1 MTGPLK
7 KLNYLQSPFPT
18 LHFIGRYVFNSALS
32 NVGREEGPLENVA
45 FYFLACLARVDKE
58 AHNIY
63 YLLYSIFTELSNK
76 FRTREV
82 DVKISRTFHWLGLQR
97 GKIRHSIDA
106 I

>member
-1 MTGPLK
+1 MT
-7 KLNYLQSPFPT
+7 F
-18 LHFIGRYVFNSALS
+18 
-32 NVGREEGPLENVA
+32 VA

-82 DVKISRTFHWLGLQR
+82 DVKISRTFHCWLGLQR
-97 GKIRHSIDA
+97 GYPGKDQTFNRCNLISLLVTFTSF
-106 I
+106 

>member
-1 MTGPLK
+1 M
-7 KLNYLQSPFPT
+7 
-18 LHFIGRYVFNSALS
+18 FNSALS

-63 YLLYSIFTELSNK
+63 YLLYPIFTELSNK

-82 DVKISRTFHWLGLQR
+82 DVKISRTFHCWLGLQR
-97 GKIRHSIDA
+97 GKIRRSRDA

>member
-1 MTGPLK
+1 M
-7 KLNYLQSPFPT
+7 
-18 LHFIGRYVFNSALS
+18 FNSALS

-82 DVKISRTFHWLGLQR
+82 DVKISRTLLWLGLTE
-97 GKIRHSIDA
+97 GKDQTFNRCNLIPLLVTFTSF
-106 I
+106 